1 MSKINIEISK
11 IQRSQENQIIS
22 NLLNKI
28 KICKPIEVK
37 RCYVILN
44 FKKKKKK
51 KIKKMMIIH
60 LQTFKRK
67 NMKSLKF
74 QRKQL

>member
-28 KICKPIEVK
+28 KICKPMEVK
-37 RCYVILN
+37 RCYLILI
-44 FKKKKKK
+44 FKKKKK

>member
-28 KICKPIEVK
+28 KICKPMEVK
-37 RCYVILN
+37 RFYVILN

-51 KIKKMMIIH
+51 IKKLMIIH
-60 LQTFKRK
+60 LHIFKRK
-67 NMKSLKF
+67 YMKSLKF

>member
-28 KICKPIEVK
+28 KICKPMEVK

-44 FKKKKKK
+44 FKKKKK
-51 KIKKMMIIH
+51 IKK
-60 LQTFKRK
+60 
-67 NMKSLKF
+67 
-74 QRKQL
+74 

>member
-28 KICKPIEVK
+28 KICKSMEVK
-37 RCYVILN
+37 RFYVILN
-44 FKKKKKK
+44 FKKKKK
-51 KIKKMMIIH
+51 IKKLMIIH
-60 LQTFKRK
+60 LQIFKRK

>member
-28 KICKPIEVK
+28 KICKPMEVK
-37 RCYVILN
+37 RFYVILN

-51 KIKKMMIIH
+51 IKKLMIIH